1 MKSTYI
7 STWMQR
13 MAALMFVLVG
23 SISTSLA
30 DTKLYLEN
38 FSFSSAG
45 ETKKVA
51 VCLDTDES
59 TIYSVA
65 MTLTMP
71 TGMQLVA
78 DGINIKTE
86 LVGSRTGA
94 LTMESAISNGKIMF
108 SDLLRTSAIEA
119 GNGPIFYVF
128 VKDNG
133 FFASANASADIN
145 ISGVEL
151 KRQDRSKVDGV
162 VVTGAT
168 VTKNGSEV
176 GGISVAFAA
185 SEVTM
190 DPGET
195 KTIAVNMDNTG
206 KTVQGFQA
214 TLDLPTG
221 WTAEVTGPRGAVTY
235 NASTG
240 RITNITGISGVSGA
254 VLNIALTAP
263 TTFAG
268 SAQIKLSG
276 VKATVNFATVN
287 LSDITSTINATQ
299 TVADKPTVEFAAEE
313 IVVYPGKTGK
323 FEVNMAN
330 NGITVAGFQ
339 ADLVLPAGWTAAV
352 TGKRGTYTYNA
363 NNGRIMNYTGVT
375 GEEGALFE
383 VALTAPANF
392 EGEAVVKLTNVKTTI
407 NYVGVKLDEISMKV
421 LDKDAAKETALADL
435 KAEITAATTLLGEAD
450 KTVEPGLSLNN
461 AIAAAQ
467 TAVQTAEADMMVADA
482 AVLAAATETLKG
494 AEEAYTAAVEAAAA
508 LAAAKQALTDE
519 IAAATALLGE
529 ADKTA
534 EPGLSLN
541 NAIATAQAILD
552 NAESTTEQITAAVET
567 LKTAEETYTAAVEA
581 AAKAAAKMALTD
593 EVVAA
598 TTLLGDADK
607 TVEPGKALSDA
618 ITAAKAVLASE
629 ATTEELTAAVETLKA
644 AENVFDAAVKAAV
657 EAAAKEAAE
666 AKVADLKTAAEAL
679 AVSAE
684 AKAYEAENVQT
695 AVAAAEEAITGA
707 NTAIAAVEAKIAEGK
722 LSTDNK
728 ETLAAAIAA
737 AEQAIAD
744 AKTAIAAAEKAY
756 TDQKAA
762 DDAAALAAAKESLK
776 AAITAAKAANVE
788 GMTAESVQALN
799 DAIAAAEAALA
810 AETATV
816 ESLNAAKTAVEAAV
830 AGLVVAPLFADGK
843 YYIYNNNVQKYLAAG
858 SSWGTHAV
866 VNATGLDY
874 TLTLADGKYTMD
886 SQVSNGGNK
895 HFLNGEW
902 NDGDAMGWTFEAVE
916 GKEGVYTISNGTQF
930 LTAQENGEV
939 LLKEDATV
947 EAAQWTLKT
956 VEARVAELAAAT
968 AEAPVDASFLIT
980 DANFGRNDLRKSA
993 WTTEASNLNMSG
1005 GNNTNNCAESYH
1017 SVFSLSQTL
1026 TNLPKGVYALTAQ
1039 GFYRQDGQDNDNL
1052 PVFFANNEAITFP
1065 AKTGS
1070 ENSMSQ
1076 ASESFTAGN
1085 YTIAPIYVQVA
1096 EDGQLTVGAKLEGN
1110 TALWCIWDNFQLTYY
1125 GADAD
1130 IEQLKNAAII
1140 AELAALREQLAEK
1153 KDQVEIEVVKTEA
1166 ENALT
1171 ATADVTGTDAINA
1184 AVETLKAALDKV
1196 EASLDAKAKLANM
1209 KELVD
1214 ATNVYTAKAKNEYYD
1229 QWVVKYNDGTI
1240 TKAEANALQDP
1251 FIVTGWHANI
1261 TVDNFLLSAWD
1272 TNPDFQDAPYYINSW
1287 SIEGESDGS
1296 NFKVPFFEYWTN
1308 DDSSLGEKTLTAT
1321 MNGLEAGEYN
1331 VTAWVR
1337 VRMKNGAEAPATG
1350 VKLQANDGEAVDVCD
1365 GEAFGPMYV
1374 KEVAATG
1381 TVAEDGVLKIKF
1393 NVAADNNV
1401 SWLSF
1406 KNVKFEKHITVDPI
1420 IEAAKTALQDAITA
1434 AKAIETE
1441 GKNGADALAT
1451 AITDAETAL
1460 NAADATVETL
1470 AAAKVALAQAIS
1482 VFNKANLDANLIEIA
1497 QSQSPEIQDGAN
1509 RADVVE
1515 GDGYNQYTT
1524 KGDISVIIKMMNID
1538 VKNCDYVVV
1547 KFAEPVPAGISIAFW
1562 NGNDNVTIP
1571 EGATE
1576 YKYVFAEDNKCA
1588 IANDVLPQ
1596 ICILT
1601 LWNGGKVVKIEGV
1614 YKHQIPVEITHT
1626 WDFTKWSEATIAN
1639 LKADAAASKVAGWSD
1654 VEKKA
1659 DAEAGNDAPEATK
1672 DNCFW
1677 AVIAEGG
1684 ELTANGEVIEELKG
1698 LQFGATFAGNRS
1710 LAIAVNYPTTS
1721 LGTYAG
1727 PAYLWLGG
1735 KNFECFT
1742 IPAVKGGT
1750 TIKMGVE
1757 SHKLTEARGVQLFAG
1772 ETELKD
1778 AAGNAV
1784 AAPKTYTEQT
1794 WVVPEGNAFDI
1805 VVKNTNGCHIYF
1817 IDAEQ
1822 DEQTLTSINTVKSSI
1837 NDGVIY
1843 NLNGQKVSKALKGLF
1858 IINGKK
1864 VVIK

>member
-1 MKSTYI
+1 MTLNNIFNKVRI
-7 STWMQR
+7 SKL
-13 MAALMFVLVG
+13 ALLLVCFIAQ
-23 SISTSLA
+23 SAIALA
-30 DTKLYLEN
+30 DNKLYVADVTVPDNNDPIE
-38 FSFSSAG
+38 
-45 ETKKVA
+45 VA
-51 VCLDTDES
+51 VCLDNDVSGVTSVAMNIQLPTGLNFVTTTLMGKSIIDAKAVGRAAGATIVGNPADGKISLVSLSGIAAGSGPIFTFKVNKIPALGSLSIIKLLNAEVKTS
-59 TIYSVA
+59 TATYSVA
-65 MTLTMP
+65 NNNLTVVNGSVSKPSDMSLSFGEAAIAMEPGGTQGVAVTLNKSP
-71 TGMQLVA
+71 L
-78 DGINIKTE
+78 K
-86 LVGSRTGA
+86 
-94 LTMESAISNGKIMF
+94 AIS
-108 SDLLRTSAIEA
+108 
-119 GNGPIFYVF
+119 
-128 VKDNG
+128 
-133 FFASANASADIN
+133 
-145 ISGVEL
+145 
-151 KRQDRSKVDGV
+151 
-162 VVTGAT
+162 
-168 VTKNGSEV
+168 
-176 GGISVAFAA
+176 
-185 SEVTM
+185 
-190 DPGET
+190 
-195 KTIAVNMDNTG
+195 
-206 KTVQGFQA
+206 
-214 TLDLPTG
+214 
-221 WTAEVTGPRGAVTY
+221 
-235 NASTG
+235 
-240 RITNITGISGVSGA
+240 
-254 VLNIALTAP
+254 
-263 TTFAG
+263 
-268 SAQIKLSG
+268 
-276 VKATVNFATVN
+276 
-287 LSDITSTINATQ
+287 
-299 TVADKPTVEFAAEE
+299 
-313 IVVYPGKTGK
+313 
-323 FEVNMAN
+323 
-330 NGITVAGFQ
+330 GFQ
-339 ADLVLPAGWTAAV
+339 ADLVLPEGWTATIANGIITN
-352 TGKRGTYTYNA
+352 TGS
-363 NNGRIMNYTGVT
+363 NNRILSTTAFSDETGP
-375 GEEGALFE
+375 LFTIN
-383 VALTAPANF
+383 LTAPADF
-392 EGEAVVKLTNVKTTI
+392 SEGPVTVKLEKIYVTAGFVEEVLNPVELTI
-407 NYVGVKLDEISMKV
+407 NPT
-421 LDKDAAKETALADL
+421 DAKAD
-435 KAEITAATTLLGEAD
+435 
-450 KTVEPGLSLNN
+450 
-461 AIAAAQ
+461 
-467 TAVQTAEADMMVADA
+467 
-482 AVLAAATETLKG
+482 
-494 AEEAYTAAVEAAAA
+494 VEAAQ
-508 LAAAKQALTDE
+508 AKL
-519 IAAATALLGE
+519 
-529 ADKTA
+529 
-534 EPGLSLN
+534 
-541 NAIATAQAILD
+541 
-552 NAESTTEQITAAVET
+552 
-567 LKTAEETYTAAVEA
+567 
-581 AAKAAAKMALTD
+581 
-593 EVVAA
+593 
-598 TTLLGDADK
+598 
-607 TVEPGKALSDA
+607 
-618 ITAAKAVLASE
+618 
-629 ATTEELTAAVETLKA
+629 
-644 AENVFDAAVKAAV
+644 
-657 EAAAKEAAE
+657 
-666 AKVADLKTAAEAL
+666 ADLKTAAEAL
-679 AVSAE
+679 AISEKAKAYESETVQAAVATAEQAITTANTAVAALEAKIAEGKISTVNKEAVAAAIATAEQAVADAKAAVAAAEKAYADQKALDDAAEAGAKASAEASVTALKVALEEVTISEEAKAYEAENVQAAVAAAEKAIVDANAAIKAIEDLIAEGKLATENKEAVAKTILAAQKAVDAADDAVEVANETYKQQRTDEEAAVDDANAKVVELKAAATALVISAE
-684 AKAYEAENVQT
+684 AKAYEAENVKT
-695 AVAAAEEAITGA
+695 AVATAETAIAAV

-722 LSTDNK
+722 LAAANK
-728 ETLAAAIAA
+728 EALAAAIAA

-744 AKTAIAAAEKAY
+744 AQTAIAAAEKAYADQKAADEAEAAAVVAANTKVTELKAAAADLAVSAEAKAYEADNVKTAVTAAETAIAAVAPAIEAVEAKIAEGKLSTENKEALAALIADAEQAIADAQTAIATAEKAY

-816 ESLNAAKTAVEAAV
+816 ESLNAAKTDVEAAV

-843 YYIYNNNVQKYLAAG
+843 YYIYNNGVQKYLAAG
-858 SSWGTHAV
+858 ASWGTHAV

-968 AEAPVDASFLIT
+968 AEAPVDASFLIA

-1070 ENSMSQ
+1070 ENNMSQ

-1096 EDGQLTVGAKLEGN
+1096 EDGQLTVGAKLEEN

-1140 AELAALREQLAEK
+1140 AELAALRKQLAEK
-1153 KDQVEIEVVKTEA
+1153 KDQVEVEVVKTEA

-1214 ATNVYTAKAKNEYYD
+1214 ATNVYTAEAKNEYYD

-1272 TNPDFQDAPYYINSW
+1272 TNPDFQNAPYYINSW

-1337 VRMKNGAEAPATG
+1337 VRAKNGYEAPVTG
-1350 VKLQANDGEAVDVCD
+1350 ITMQANDGEAVDVAAGD
-1365 GEAFGPMYV
+1365 QVGESQFYL
-1374 KEVAATG
+1374 KEFTATG
-1381 TVAEDGVLKIKF
+1381 TVAEDGILKIKF
-1393 NVAADNNV
+1393 NVAADNNI

-1406 KNVKFEKHITVDPI
+1406 KNVKFEKKAVDPI

-1441 GKNGADALAT
+1441 GKNGGDVLAA
-1451 AITDAETAL
+1451 AITTAETAL
-1460 NAADATVETL
+1460 NAADATVESLT
-1470 AAAKVALAQAIS
+1470 AAKVALAQAIS

-1547 KFAEPVPAGISIAFW
+1547 KFAEPVPAGINIAFW

-1757 SHKLTEARGVQLFAG
+1757 SHKLTDARGVQLFAG

-1784 AAPKTYTEQT
+1784 AAPTTYTEQT
-1794 WVVPEGNAFDI
+1794 WVVPAGVAYDI

-1822 DEQTLTSINTVKSSI
+1822 DEQTLTSINTVKSNI

>member
-1 MKSTYI
+1 MTLNNIFHKVRI
-7 STWMQR
+7 SKL
-13 MAALMFVLVG
+13 ALLLVCFIAQ
-23 SISTSLA
+23 SAIALA
-30 DTKLYLEN
+30 DNKLY
-38 FSFSSAG
+38 
-45 ETKKVA
+45 VA
-51 VCLDTDES
+51 DVTIAPDNNGPVEVSVCLDNDVSGVTSLSMNIELPAGLKFVTSNYMGKNIISATATSRANGASIIGDP
-59 TIYSVA
+59 TTGKTSVVC
-65 MTLTMP
+65 LN
-71 TGMQLVA
+71 
-78 DGINIKTE
+78 GINA
-86 LVGSRTGA
+86 GTGA
-94 LTMESAISNGKIMF
+94 IFTFKVMPNANLGSLGTIKLTNAEMRAGSDVYSAANNNLIVENGK
-108 SDLLRTSAIEA
+108 
-119 GNGPIFYVF
+119 V
-128 VKDNG
+128 VKP
-133 FFASANASADIN
+133 S
-145 ISGVEL
+145 
-151 KRQDRSKVDGV
+151 
-162 VVTGAT
+162 TM
-168 VTKNGSEV
+168 
-176 GGISVAFAA
+176 SVAFNETEFA
-185 SEVTM
+185 M
-190 DPGET
+190 DPAET
-195 KTIAVNMDNTG
+195 HSVTVSLNKNVLTTVN
-206 KTVQGFQA
+206 GFQA
-214 TLDLPTG
+214 DVTLPTG
-221 WTAEVTGPRGAVTY
+221 WTAT
-235 NASTG
+235 
-240 RITNITGISGVSGA
+240 ITNGILVNSGTGTRILSTTAITD
-254 VLNIALTAP
+254 
-263 TTFAG
+263 
-268 SAQIKLSG
+268 Q
-276 VKATVNFATVN
+276 
-287 LSDITSTINATQ
+287 
-299 TVADKPTVEFAAEE
+299 
-313 IVVYPGKTGK
+313 
-323 FEVNMAN
+323 
-330 NGITVAGFQ
+330 
-339 ADLVLPAGWTAAV
+339 
-352 TGKRGTYTYNA
+352 
-363 NNGRIMNYTGVT
+363 
-375 GEEGALFE
+375 EGALFTINLKAPAEFGEGPATVKLENIYVTVGLVEE
-383 VALTAPANF
+383 VLNPIELTINPNDLTA
-392 EGEAVVKLTNVKTTI
+392 
-407 NYVGVKLDEISMKV
+407 D
-421 LDKDAAKETALADL
+421 
-435 KAEITAATTLLGEAD
+435 
-450 KTVEPGLSLNN
+450 
-461 AIAAAQ
+461 
-467 TAVQTAEADMMVADA
+467 
-482 AVLAAATETLKG
+482 
-494 AEEAYTAAVEAAAA
+494 VEAAN
-508 LAAAKQALTDE
+508 AKL
-519 IAAATALLGE
+519 
-529 ADKTA
+529 
-534 EPGLSLN
+534 
-541 NAIATAQAILD
+541 
-552 NAESTTEQITAAVET
+552 
-567 LKTAEETYTAAVEA
+567 
-581 AAKAAAKMALTD
+581 
-593 EVVAA
+593 
-598 TTLLGDADK
+598 
-607 TVEPGKALSDA
+607 
-618 ITAAKAVLASE
+618 
-629 ATTEELTAAVETLKA
+629 
-644 AENVFDAAVKAAV
+644 
-657 EAAAKEAAE
+657 
-666 AKVADLKTAAEAL
+666 ADLKTAAAAL

-684 AKAYEAENVQT
+684 AKAYEAENVKT
-695 AVAAAEEAITGA
+695 AVAAAEAAIAGA

-728 ETLAAAIAA
+728 EALATVIADAEQAITDAQTAIAA
-737 AEQAIAD
+737 AEKTYADQKAADEAEAAAVVAANTKVTELKAAAADLAVSAEAKAYEADNVKTAVTAAETAIAAINPAIAAVEAKIAEGKVSTDNKEALATVIAAAEKAIAD

-756 TDQKAA
+756 ADQKALDDAAEAGAKASAEASVTALKVSMEEVVILEAAKNYDADNVKTAVAAAEQAIANANAAIKVVEDLIAEGKLATDNKVAVAQAILAAQKAVDAADDAVEVANETYKQQRTDEEAAVDDANAKVVELKAAATALVISAEAKAYEAENVKTAVATAETAIAAVNTAIAAVEAKIAEGKLAAANKEALAAAIAAAEQAIADAQTAIATAEKAYTDQKAA
-762 DDAAALAAAKESLK
+762 DDAALAVAKTALQD
-776 AAITAAKAANVE
+776 AITAAKAANVE

-816 ESLNAAKTAVEAAV
+816 ESLNAAKTDVEAAV

-843 YYIYNNNVQKYLAAG
+843 YYIYNNDVQKYLAAG
-858 SSWGTHAV
+858 ASWGTHAV

-1065 AKTGS
+1065 AMTGS
-1070 ENSMSQ
+1070 ENNMSQ

-1096 EDGQLTVGAKLEGN
+1096 EDGQLTVGAKLEEN

-1140 AELAALREQLAEK
+1140 AELAALRKQLAEK
-1153 KDQVEIEVVKTEA
+1153 KDQVEVEVVKTEA

-1214 ATNVYTAKAKNEYYD
+1214 ATNVYTAEAKNEYYD

-1296 NFKVPFFEYWTN
+1296 NFKVPFFEYWTG
-1308 DDSSLGEKTLTAT
+1308 DGESLAEKTLTAT
-1321 MNGLEAGEYN
+1321 MNGLEAGNYD

-1337 VRMKNGAEAPATG
+1337 VRAKNGYEAPVTG
-1350 VKLQANDGEAVDVCD
+1350 ITMQANDGEAVDVAAGD
-1365 GEAFGPMYV
+1365 QVGESQFYL
-1374 KEVAATG
+1374 KEFTATG

-1406 KNVKFEKHITVDPI
+1406 KNVKFEKKAVDPI

-1441 GKNGADALAT
+1441 GKNGGDVLAA
-1451 AITDAETAL
+1451 AITTAETAL
-1460 NAADATVETL
+1460 NAADATVESLT
-1470 AAAKVALAQAIS
+1470 AAKETLLQAKS
-1482 VFNKANLDANLIEIA
+1482 VFNRANLEEGLVEIA
-1497 QSQSPEIQDGAN
+1497 QNQGKDLDN
-1509 RADVVE
+1509 FTRAELVE
-1515 GDGYNQYTT
+1515 GEGFNTYTVN
-1524 KGDISVIIKMMNID
+1524 GDLNIAFKMMNID
-1538 VKNCDYVVV
+1538 VKGCDYIVI
-1547 KFAEPVPAGISIAFW
+1547 KFAEPVAAGWHLAFW
-1562 NGNDNVTIP
+1562 SNQDLVDVP
-1571 EGATE
+1571 AGATE
-1576 YKYVFAEDNKCA
+1576 FKYVFADDPKCGVSA
-1588 IANDVLPQ
+1588 DGILPQ
-1596 ICILT
+1596 ICMMT
-1601 LWNGGKVVKIEGV
+1601 FFGGFQAPLVAKVEGI
-1614 YKHQIPVEITHT
+1614 YKHVEPVHT
-1626 WDFTKWSEATIAN
+1626 WNFTKWSEATVAN
-1639 LKADAAASKVAGWSD
+1639 LKADAAASKLEGWSD

-1757 SHKLTEARGVQLFAG
+1757 SHKLTDARGVQLFAG

-1778 AAGNAV
+1778 ADGNAV
-1784 AAPKTYTEQT
+1784 AAPTTYTEQT
-1794 WVVPEGNAFDI
+1794 WVVPAGVAYDI

-1822 DEQTLTSINTVKSSI
+1822 DEQTLTSINTVKSNI

-1843 NLNGQKVSKALKGLF
+1843 NLNGQKVNKAQKGLF

>member
-1 MKSTYI
+1 MINITTIRKRMTKGMLLMLLFLAQTVI
-7 STWMQR
+7 SSAQ
-13 MAALMFVLVG
+13 V
-23 SISTSLA
+23 
-30 DTKLYLEN
+30 KLYIEDFSVSRADITSAEGKAVSLVLEN
-38 FSFSSAG
+38 DVVATQVQVTVDLPEGLAYVPNSA
-45 ETKKVA
+45 KKTSRVKSGDAYVDASTATGKLVILGTDVNVA
-51 VCLDTDES
+51 
-59 TIYSVA
+59 
-65 MTLTMP
+65 
-71 TGMQLVA
+71 
-78 DGINIKTE
+78 
-86 LVGSRTGA
+86 
-94 LTMESAISNGKIMF
+94 
-108 SDLLRTSAIEA
+108 A
-119 GNGPIFYVF
+119 GNGAIITFNVRPDATLKDGDHQIKLTEIVVSDENANQLNTIKESTSKVTMLSLGSCKIEGPELLQAAVNEEYQIDIVLNNEGVDNVAAVSGTVTLPAGMEFVEGEDGKF
-128 VKDNG
+128 IRSDRAQSPLSFKVKDFEGYTNFVLSSNRNTVITGSNG
-133 FFASANASADIN
+133 VLFSFKVKADATLAENTVIKLSELRVADTDGKSAALDDVE
-145 ISGVEL
+145 ISVKFDVLGAAKYVLTNTLAEA
-151 KRQDRSKVDGV
+151 KKVD
-162 VVTGAT
+162 T
-168 VTKNGSEV
+168 
-176 GGISVAFAA
+176 
-185 SEVTM
+185 
-190 DPGET
+190 
-195 KTIAVNMDNTG
+195 TG
-206 KTVQGFQA
+206 KTA
-214 TLDLPTG
+214 
-221 WTAEVTGPRGAVTY
+221 
-235 NASTG
+235 
-240 RITNITGISGVSGA
+240 
-254 VLNIALTAP
+254 
-263 TTFAG
+263 
-268 SAQIKLSG
+268 
-276 VKATVNFATVN
+276 ATV
-287 LSDITSTINATQ
+287 
-299 TVADKPTVEFAAEE
+299 
-313 IVVYPGKTGK
+313 
-323 FEVNMAN
+323 
-330 NGITVAGFQ
+330 
-339 ADLVLPAGWTAAV
+339 
-352 TGKRGTYTYNA
+352 
-363 NNGRIMNYTGVT
+363 
-375 GEEGALFE
+375 
-383 VALTAPANF
+383 
-392 EGEAVVKLTNVKTTI
+392 
-407 NYVGVKLDEISMKV
+407 
-421 LDKDAAKETALADL
+421 
-435 KAEITAATTLLGEAD
+435 
-450 KTVEPGLSLNN
+450 
-461 AIAAAQ
+461 
-467 TAVQTAEADMMVADA
+467 
-482 AVLAAATETLKG
+482 
-494 AEEAYTAAVEAAAA
+494 
-508 LAAAKQALTDE
+508 QALT
-519 IAAATALLGE
+519 
-529 ADKTA
+529 
-534 EPGLSLN
+534 
-541 NAIATAQAILD
+541 
-552 NAESTTEQITAAVET
+552 
-567 LKTAEETYTAAVEA
+567 
-581 AAKAAAKMALTD
+581 
-593 EVVAA
+593 
-598 TTLLGDADK
+598 
-607 TVEPGKALSDA
+607 
-618 ITAAKAVLASE
+618 
-629 ATTEELTAAVETLKA
+629 
-644 AENVFDAAVKAAV
+644 
-657 EAAAKEAAE
+657 
-666 AKVADLKTAAEAL
+666 
-679 AVSAE
+679 
-684 AKAYEAENVQT
+684 
-695 AVAAAEEAITGA
+695 
-707 NTAIAAVEAKIAEGK
+707 
-722 LSTDNK
+722 
-728 ETLAAAIAA
+728 
-737 AEQAIAD
+737 
-744 AKTAIAAAEKAY
+744 
-756 TDQKAA
+756 
-762 DDAAALAAAKESLK
+762 
-776 AAITAAKAANVE
+776 
-788 GMTAESVQALN
+788 

-816 ESLNAAKTAVEAAV
+816 ESLNAAKTDVEAAV

-843 YYIYNNNVQKYLAAG
+843 YYIYNNDVQKYLAAG

-1096 EDGQLTVGAKLEGN
+1096 EDGQLTVGAKLEEN

-1337 VRMKNGAEAPATG
+1337 VRAKNGYEAPVTG
-1350 VKLQANDGEAVDVCD
+1350 ITMQANDGEAVDVCD

-1441 GKNGADALAT
+1441 GKNGGDVLAA
-1451 AITDAETAL
+1451 AITTAETAL
-1460 NAADATVETL
+1460 NAADATVESLT
-1470 AAAKVALAQAIS
+1470 AAKEALLQAKS
-1482 VFNKANLDANLIEIA
+1482 VFNRANLEEGLVEIA

-1547 KFAEPVPAGISIAFW
+1547 KFAEPVPAGINIAFW

-1626 WDFTKWSEATIAN
+1626 WDFTKWSETTVAN

-1659 DAEAGNDAPEATK
+1659 DAEAGADPTEATK

-1710 LAIAVNYPTTS
+1710 LAIAVNYPTTN

-1757 SHKLTEARGVQLFAG
+1757 SHKLTDARGVQLFAG

-1778 AAGNAV
+1778 ADGNAV

-1794 WVVPEGNAFDI
+1794 WAVPAGVAYDI